1 MYLMNLTKLDD
12 GENHLPAPLVVYP
25 RSVEDL
31 IPVVPRGS

>member
-12 GENHLPAPLVVYP
+12 GENHLPTPPVVYL

-31 IPVVPRGS
+31 IPVVPPGS